1 MPTATDIDNRP
12 VAIGKWPRLRGSSN
26 RNAATI
32 SSNHALNRRNR
43 AIANANSN
51 SNNTSFERTGRPIG
65 SPEDESAKNWDEQS
79 AKDSWSA
86 NASNGKHKDWCTLDN
101 CISNCDDD
109 NSNPCIDVLLNPEL
123 LQEFYG
129 DKCLTSA
136 NPLLEFCLDGG
147 LSRKF
152 PFAPTSEAVQDFSSA
167 FASSNNSS
175 LENIVP
181 SLPADPVFNTLA
193 SLLPAADHP
202 VSNTLASSLSSNP
215 IIIAEQSAKNQSA
228 FCTTTTK
235 TQKLHD
241 DEEIISILPS
251 SISNSTTSFNN
262 SNFLLSHCSS
272 CSNVFKQVQT
282 CSDKESQF
290 VSQLR
295 MHLRQ
300 TGCDIN
306 VQDSQGFTALHH
318 LIQGCSKENFAP
330 VVEAAEL
337 LLSQLETC
345 NPNIYDLQDHNSP
358 LTGLHMLLDRNLPQS
373 SLVKLANLLL
383 AHDFDANHINGHE
396 RTLLT
401 YSVSKG
407 DLYLDLTKLLL
418 NHGALILPARSNIVR
433 DRSAFTWLVRSL
445 MKEQSLDGHRETI
458 LLLCQNMA
466 EVDGPEAMRSHTLS
480 TMIHL
485 GHSASVMGPLFTQ
498 LRSLIA
504 PFWSQPLDL
513 VHLCRNSIRRSLGP
527 KNISLGVTQLNLPPS
542 LSQYLHYYFQ
552 E

>member
-12 VAIGKWPRLRGSSN
+12 VAIGKWPRLRGSNN
-26 RNAATI
+26 RNAAII
-32 SSNHALNRRNR
+32 STNHALRRNR
-43 AIANANSN
+43 ANNQSN
-51 SNNTSFERTGRPIG
+51 SLFATGDSDTSYERAELLGGHSENVNTPS
-65 SPEDESAKNWDEQS
+65 
-79 AKDSWSA
+79 
-86 NASNGKHKDWCTLDN
+86 GKHSDWCTLEN
-101 CISNCDDD
+101 CVHNCDEDS
-109 NSNPCIDVLLNPEL
+109 SNPCIDVLLNPEL

-147 LSRKF
+147 LSRKL
-152 PFAPTSEAVQDFSSA
+152 PSSTPISEAVPVHPPSA
-167 FASSNNSS
+167 FANNETALGVDLVST
-175 LENIVP
+175 
-181 SLPADPVFNTLA
+181 TLA
-193 SLLPAADHP
+193 ASDL
-202 VSNTLASSLSSNP
+202 VSNTLTSSPTFETKHAQSLCTTNTTSTTKPENVISSSLV
-215 IIIAEQSAKNQSA
+215 A
-228 FCTTTTK
+228 
-235 TQKLHD
+235 
-241 DEEIISILPS
+241 
-251 SISNSTTSFNN
+251 TS
-262 SNFLLSHCSS
+262 LLSHCSL
-272 CSNVFKQVQT
+272 CSQQVQT
-282 CSDKESQF
+282 CSDKSQF

-330 VVEAAEL
+330 VMEAAEL
-337 LLSQLETC
+337 LLNQLEPC
-345 NPNIYDLQDHNSP
+345 RINPDVYDLQDHNSP
-358 LTGLHMLLDRNLPQS
+358 LTSLHMLLDQNLPQS
-373 SLVKLANLLL
+373 SLVKLARLML
-383 AHDFDANHINGHE
+383 AHDFDVNHINGHD

-433 DRSAFTWLVRSL
+433 DRSAFTWLVKSL
-445 MKEQSLDGHRETI
+445 MTEQSLDGHKETL

-466 EVDGPEAMRSHTLS
+466 EVNGPEAMRSHTLS

-485 GHSASVMGPLFTQ
+485 GHTASVMAPLFMQ
-498 LRSLIA
+498 LRSLIV

-542 LSQYLHYYFQ
+542 LSHYLHYYFQ
-552 E
+552 

>member
-26 RNAATI
+26 RNATI
-32 SSNHALNRRNR
+32 ISTNHALRRYGRTGGTVQSSIGTND
-43 AIANANSN
+43 
-51 SNNTSFERTGRPIG
+51 TSFERTRTIG
-65 SPEDESAKNWDEQS
+65 SRHNEKADNGT
-79 AKDSWSA
+79 
-86 NASNGKHKDWCTLDN
+86 GKHSDWCTLENCVDN
-101 CISNCDDD
+101 CDEDS
-109 NSNPCIDVLLNPEL
+109 SNPCIDVLLNPEL

-152 PFAPTSEAVQDFSSA
+152 PSADVFSSEAQQA
-167 FASSNNSS
+167 FALNGDGEEAGTEIESP
-175 LENIVP
+175 LQAR
-181 SLPADPVFNTLA
+181 L
-193 SLLPAADHP
+193 P
-202 VSNTLASSLSSNP
+202 VS
-215 IIIAEQSAKNQSA
+215 
-228 FCTTTTK
+228 TK
-235 TQKLHD
+235 V
-241 DEEIISILPS
+241 
-251 SISNSTTSFNN
+251 
-262 SNFLLSHCSS
+262 LSHCST
-272 CSNVFKQVQT
+272 CSRVQT
-282 CSDKESQF
+282 CSDKGQF

-306 VQDSQGFTALHH
+306 VHDSQGFTALHH
-318 LIQGCSKENFAP
+318 LIQGCSKENFAL

-337 LLSQLETC
+337 LLCQYADTC
-345 NPNIYDLQDHNSP
+345 NPDIYDSEEHNSP
-358 LTGLHMLLDRNLPQS
+358 LTGLHVLLDRNLPQA
-373 SLVKLANLLL
+373 SLVKLATLLL
-383 AHDFDANHINGHE
+383 AHDFDANHINGGE

-407 DLYLDLTKLLL
+407 DSCLDLTRCLL

-445 MKEQSLDGHRETI
+445 MKEQSLDSHKETI

-466 EVDGPEAMRSHTLS
+466 EVNGPEAMRSHTLS

-485 GHSASVMGPLFTQ
+485 GHSASVMAPLFTQ

-504 PFWSQPLDL
+504 PFWGQPLDL

-542 LSQYLHYYFQ
+542 LSHYLHYYFQ
-552 E
+552 